1 MYPVTP
7 IGRVLTC
14 LCAFVGAG
22 MVGMLISILVD
33 RYQRVYNRKI
43 YVPQDEIPSFEFKRF
58 RSVSCDDSNAK
69 ESSQKTS
76 QRQVISSILSH
87 HLSSIP
93 RRFQSNQH
101 RLSVQ
106 TYTVRFLV
114 SFDGENLDSQT
125 AQTIVTTMKEKMTEA
140 LPDTSA
146 RIQLQLMEKK
156 NNQLWTRYNSDTVH
170 DPYSN
175 NQMTKRSLFEV

>member
-1 MYPVTP
+1 MYPVTAV
-7 IGRVLTC
+7 GRVLTC

-33 RYQRVYNRKI
+33 RYQRVYNRKM
-43 YVPQDEIPSFEFKRF
+43 YVPQDEIPTVEFKRF
-58 RSVSCDDSNAK
+58 RSLPNDDGDTK
-69 ESSQKTS
+69 ESSYKPG
-76 QRQVISSILSH
+76 QRQIISSILSH

-93 RRFQSNQH
+93 RRFQSNQR

-106 TYTVRFLV
+106 SYKVRFLV

-125 AQTIVTTMKEKMTEA
+125 AQAMVTTMREKMAEA

-146 RIQLQLMEKK
+146 RIRLQLMEKK
-156 NNQLWTRYNSDTVH
+156 NHQLWTMYHSDTVH
-170 DPYSN
+170 DPCSN
-175 NQMTKRSLFEV
+175 NQSQETIIF